1 MKTYRYRVITEL
13 SKHVWQHGKHWG
25 KKKRNTEI
33 HMSPEY
39 KSTKKKDVICDSK
52 RNHKKKATSFKSGLK
67 MNM

>member
-1 MKTYRYRVITEL
+1 MVNT
-13 SKHVWQHGKHWG
+13 GG
-25 KKKRNTEI
+25 KKKRNAEI